1 LPQVRGTLVLLPL
14 LFRCRPL
21 GCVYLL
27 APWDIHAALGKAA
40 LQETAALLA
49 SGTFRALLT
58 GGLLQQQWYAQVLSE
73 GPMPAP
79 TPLTPVAAAAPADG
93 CSAGAAVVHE
103 LNAAQYDCNPAA
115 PSQGQQDTTA
125 AAARAACAVSA
136 LQPAADIPGQRCC
149 HPSAHE
155 SNGYGSSEGLGQAA
169 CEASAAGPNSSGA
182 VAQGQESAAG
192 FMAAGLNSSVSATTQ
207 AMTGSNTSS
216 NTCVPLPLST
226 TAAAAQAVAAAEA
239 AAAYAAAMAP
249 VGLPVSGHACS
260 SCPELVLWPELL
272 DVKDDL
278 ARSRHTA
285 VSWQAGTR
293 LLCDRASEWRHAYY
307 AHTIFTCL

>member
-1 LPQVRGTLVLLPL
+1 LTCHTFLCLLQVRGTLVLMPL

-73 GPMPAP
+73 GPMPTP
-79 TPLTPVAAAAPADG
+79 TPPALVAATAAAPVAG
-93 CSAGAAVVHE
+93 CSAVSAGATLVQE
-103 LNAAQYDCNPAA
+103 LDAAQYGCNPAA
-115 PSQGQQDTTA
+115 HSQSRQDTALGAGQSA
-125 AAARAACAVSA
+125 AGGCSASA
-136 LQPAADIPGQRCC
+136 LTADVASQRCC
-149 HPSAHE
+149 NVPGQEA
-155 SNGYGSSEGLGQAA
+155 NGYGSSEGLGQGA
-169 CEASAAGPNSSGA
+169 CVATTASLNTSSVA
-182 VAQGQESAAG
+182 AQGQQAAAG
-192 FMAAGLNSSVSATTQ
+192 FVSAGLSSSISATAPAAAGSN
-207 AMTGSNTSS
+207 GSG

-239 AAAYAAAMAP
+239 AAASATAMAP
-249 VGLPVSGHACS
+249 VGLPVSGHACGS
-260 SCPELVLWPELL
+260 YPELVLWPELL

-285 VSWQAGTR
+285 VR
-293 LLCDRASEWRHAYY
+293 LHDNSAQVEAP
-307 AHTIFTCL
+307 AK